1 MATSYWI
8 AHPTEKGFISAL
20 SPEGVGQL
28 LILAE
33 GWPAGLYIILQ
44 HWHTTSPMGQDLR
57 WGHVVKDGNGVVR
70 IMPLDEPQETR

>member
-8 AHPTEKGFISAL
+8 AHPTEWGFISAF

-33 GWPAGLYIILQ
+33 GWPAGLYIIST
-44 HWHTTSPMGQDLR
+44 HRHTASPMGQDVH
-57 WGHVVKDGNGVVR
+57 WGHVVKDRNGDVR
-70 IMPLDEPQETR
+70 IMPLDEPQESR